1 MVQRR
6 CSTIGISYLVQPDG
20 ETLYDNDWEAD
31 DYVPGPFGRDNSV
44 VRVSQP
50 G

>member
-1 MVQRR
+1 
-6 CSTIGISYLVQPDG
+6 VQPDG
-20 ETLYDNDWEAD
+20 ESHYDNDWAAD

-44 VRVSQP
+44 IRVSQL